1 MSAMVGIGMYG
12 NLVVVL
18 KDMLVEPGVLN
29 GSMESVEAL
38 DGTS

>member
-1 MSAMVGIGMYG
+1 MSAMVWIGMYG

-18 KDMLVEPGVLN
+18 KDLLVEPGVLN
-29 GSMESVEAL
+29 GSTGGVEEL